1 MLVYCKTSIMKC
13 VAYTLLLCTCIVVT
27 SHAQNGIHI
36 TQVGNVGIGD
46 ETPYSRLTLSG
57 TLGYHNGTF
66 PLNYIFENGESHP
79 KRALFAHSPNQI
91 NKGLMY
97 DDQSSSFLFG
107 NGQTGVWLNIEQ
119 PAIGIGVQDP
129 FNSLIVAGSG
139 SSSPAI
145 LRLGNRGGFDEVNS
159 GTLIFDEDVD
169 AALTDENFCGIAMR
183 YNGLTNR
190 LEYLGDCTENTDLSN
205 AGLIMSIARDG
216 NVGFGIDP
224 DSMYKVQIAGH
235 VRAEEIVVET
245 GWADYVF
252 EKDYSLKTLS
262 EVNAFIE
269 RNGHLPGVPS
279 AKEVESNGLEVGD
292 MSRVFMEKIEEL
304 TLYTIDQ
311 DERLRKQQEIIDDLL
326 AQTQAL
332 RNELNDMRQARE

>member
-1 MLVYCKTSIMKC
+1 MVYCKTSIMKC

-129 FNSLIVAGSG
+129 FNSLIVAGTG

-216 NVGFGIDP
+216 NVGGSCFTRI
-224 DSMYKVQIAGH
+224 
-235 VRAEEIVVET
+235 
-245 GWADYVF
+245 
-252 EKDYSLKTLS
+252 
-262 EVNAFIE
+262 
-269 RNGHLPGVPS
+269 
-279 AKEVESNGLEVGD
+279 
-292 MSRVFMEKIEEL
+292 
-304 TLYTIDQ
+304 
-311 DERLRKQQEIIDDLL
+311 RLRSLL
-326 AQTQAL
+326 AGIFSRGGLLFNAL
-332 RNELNDMRQARE
+332 CVLGLFGHRATPRSFEASDEDSPRGNAHSTSADRVSISRPPAPPHPAFPSSSGR